1 MSTLYELTESYM
13 QLLEM
18 ASDPDIDDEV
28 LKDTM
33 EGIDGEIEEK
43 AENYAKVIRMLEA
56 NADGVDS
63 EIKRLTILKKTLN
76 NSVARMK
83 KSLQSSMEATK
94 KTKFKT
100 ALFSFG
106 IQKNPSSLVI
116 DDPSKVPEQYLIPQD
131 PKIDNAAIKAA
142 LKGGMELDFAR
153 LEQTKSLRI
162 K

>member
-18 ASDPDIDDEV
+18 ASDPDIDEEV

-33 EGIDGEIEEK
+33 EGIDGEIEDK
-43 AENYAKVIRMLEA
+43 AENYAKVIKMLEA
-56 NADGVDS
+56 NAGGVES
-63 EIKRLTILKKTLN
+63 EIKRLTVLKKTLN
-76 NSVARMK
+76 NSVDRMK

-106 IQKNPSSLVI
+106 IQKNPVSLVI
-116 DDPSKVPEQYLIPQD
+116 DDPAKVPEQYLIPQD
-131 PKIDNAAIKAA
+131 PKVDNAAIKAA
-142 LKGGMELDFAR
+142 LKDGVKFDFAR
-153 LEQTKSLRI
+153 LEQTMSLRI
-162 K
+162 R

>member
-18 ASDPDIDDEV
+18 ASDPDIDEEV

-33 EGIDGEIEEK
+33 EGIDGEIEDK
-43 AENYAKVIRMLEA
+43 AENYAKVIKMLEA

-63 EIKRLTILKKTLN
+63 EIKRLTVLKKTLH
-76 NSVARMK
+76 NSVDRMK

-106 IQKNPSSLVI
+106 IQKNPASLVI

-131 PKIDNAAIKAA
+131 PKVDNAAIKAA
-142 LKGGMELDFAR
+142 LKDGVKFDFAR
-153 LEQTKSLRI
+153 LEQTMSLRI
-162 K
+162 R